1 MMMLSRVPKLWQ
13 YIKIKK
19 GTFQKHKE
27 FNIRKSNAVHH
38 LNRLKGKKKHNTD
51 NFLLMNL

>member
-1 MMMLSRVPKLWQ
+1 MMMLSRVPQLWQ

-38 LNRLKGKKKHNTD
+38 LNRLKGKKHNTD